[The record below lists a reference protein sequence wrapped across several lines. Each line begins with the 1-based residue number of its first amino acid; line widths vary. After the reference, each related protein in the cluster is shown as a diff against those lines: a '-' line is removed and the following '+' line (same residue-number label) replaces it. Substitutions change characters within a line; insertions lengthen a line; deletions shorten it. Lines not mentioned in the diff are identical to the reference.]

1 MRRSDSERD
10 RWEERTGILNIP
22 TRLIRWF
29 SGIFTTVWLILTG
42 ISSYNSFNAHSGE
55 SWDAQTVGIIWAGAP
70 NIGFA
75 LPAAYIL
82 TEVID
87 MVFGTW
93 YRQRT
98 RQRAQEEGMREGL
111 EEGMREGLKKGIQEG
126 LEKGIQEGLEKGMQE
141 GRQEQHER
149 WLEWLDRRQ
158 QAEASGLPFDEPPP
172 GLSGEHPT
180 EE

>member
-1 MRRSDSERD
+1 MRRPDNEQD

-29 SGIFTTVWLILTG
+29 SGIFTALWLILTG
-42 ISSYNSFNAHSGE
+42 ISSYNSFSTLNGE
-55 SWDAQTVGIIWAGAP
+55 SWDTQTIGIIAAGAP

-87 MVFGTW
+87 MVFGSW
-93 YRQRT
+93 YRERT
-98 RQRAQEEGMREGL
+98 RERARA
-111 EEGMREGLKKGIQEG
+111 EGLKAGK
-126 LEKGIQEGLEKGMQE
+126 KAGMH
-141 GRQEQHER
+141 EQHER
-149 WLEWLDRRQ
+149 WMEWLDRRR
-158 QAEASGLPFDEPPP
+158 QAEANGVPFDEPPP
-172 GLSGEHPT
+172 SLNGENPT

>member
-1 MRRSDSERD
+1 MPPSADGPGN
-10 RWEERTGILNIP
+10 WEERTGILNIP

-29 SGIFTTVWLILTG
+29 SGIFTTLWLILTG
-42 ISSYNSFNAHSGE
+42 ISSYNSFSTLGGE
-55 SWDAQTVGIIWAGAP
+55 SWDAQTIGIIAAGAP

-98 RQRAQEEGMREGL
+98 RERARSEGREEGR
-111 EEGMREGLKKGIQEG
+111 EEGRS
-126 LEKGIQEGLEKGMQE
+126 
-141 GRQEQHER
+141 EQQER
-149 WLEWLDRRQ
+149 WMQWLDRQR
-158 QAEASGLPFDEPPP
+158 QAEENGLPFDEPPP
-172 GLSGEHPT
+172 SLNGEHRT

>member
-1 MRRSDSERD
+1 MRRSDNERD

-42 ISSYNSFNAHSGE
+42 ISSYNSFSTHSSE
-55 SWDAQTVGIIWAGAP
+55 SWDTQTIGIITAGAP

-98 RQRAQEEGMREGL
+98 RDRARAEGL
-111 EEGMREGLKKGIQEG
+111 EEGKKAGQRV
-126 LEKGIQEGLEKGMQE
+126 
-141 GRQEQHER
+141 GRQQGRHEEHER
-149 WLEWLDRRQ
+149 WMQWLERQRR
-158 QAEASGLPFDEPPP
+158 AEENGLPFNEPPP
-172 GLSGEHPT
+172 SLNGEHPT

>member
-1 MRRSDSERD
+1 MKQPDNERD
-10 RWEERTGILNIP
+10 PWEERTGILNMP

-29 SGIFTTVWLILTG
+29 SGIFTTLWLILTG
-42 ISSYNSFNAHSGE
+42 ISSYNSFNVHSGE
-55 SWDAQTVGIIWAGAP
+55 SWDVQTVGIIAAGAP

-98 RQRAQEEGMREGL
+98 RQRAQEEGMQKGL
-111 EEGMREGLKKGIQEG
+111 QEG
-126 LEKGIQEGLEKGMQE
+126 LEKGIQEGRVEGRAKGRVE

-149 WLEWLDRRQ
+149 WMQWLDRRR
-158 QAEASGLPFDEPPP
+158 QAEENGLPFDEPPP
-172 GLSGEHPT
+172 TLNGEHPT

>member
-1 MRRSDSERD
+1 MKQPDNERD
-10 RWEERTGILNIP
+10 PWEERTGILNIP

-29 SGIFTTVWLILTG
+29 SGIFTTLWLILTG
-42 ISSYNSFNAHSGE
+42 ISSYNSFGVHSGE
-55 SWDAQTVGIIWAGAP
+55 SWDVQTVGIIAAGAP
-70 NIGFA
+70 SIGFS

-98 RQRAQEEGMREGL
+98 RQRAQEEGMQKGL
-111 EEGMREGLKKGIQEG
+111 QEG
-126 LEKGIQEGLEKGMQE
+126 LEKGIQEGRAE
-141 GRQEQHER
+141 GRQEQQER
-149 WLEWLDRRQ
+149 WLQWLDRQR
-158 QAEASGLPFDEPPP
+158 QAEENGLPFNEPPP
-172 GLSGEHPT
+172 ALNGDHPT

>member
-1 MRRSDSERD
+1 MRPSADGPGD
-10 RWEERTGILNIP
+10 WEERTGILNIP

-29 SGIFTTVWLILTG
+29 SGIFTTLWLILTG
-42 ISSYNSFNAHSGE
+42 ISSYSSFSTLGGE
-55 SWDAQTVGIIWAGAP
+55 SWDVQTVGIIAAGAA

-98 RQRAQEEGMREGL
+98 RERARAEGL
-111 EEGMREGLKKGIQEG
+111 EEGKKAG
-126 LEKGIQEGLEKGMQE
+126 LEAGLEAGKKAGMH
-141 GRQEQHER
+141 EQHEL
-149 WLEWLDRRQ
+149 WAQWLDRRR
-158 QAEASGLPFDEPPP
+158 QAEENGLPFDEPPP
-172 GLSGEHPT
+172 SLNGEHQT

>member
-1 MRRSDSERD
+1 MRRPDNERD

-42 ISSYNSFNAHSGE
+42 ISSYNSFSAHSGE
-55 SWDAQTVGIIWAGAP
+55 SWDAQTVGIIAAGAP
-70 NIGFA
+70 TISFA

-98 RQRAQEEGMREGL
+98 RQRAQEEGM
-111 EEGMREGLKKGIQEG
+111 QEG
-126 LEKGIQEGLEKGMQE
+126 LEKGLEKGRQEGRTE
-141 GRQEQHER
+141 GRQEQQER
-149 WLEWLDRRQ
+149 WLEWLDRRRY
-158 QAEASGLPFDEPPP
+158 AEADGLPFDEPPP
-172 GLSGEHPT
+172 SLNGENPT

>member
-1 MRRSDSERD
+1 MRQADLERD
-10 RWEERTGILNIP
+10 HWEERTGILNIP

-29 SGIFTTVWLILTG
+29 SGTFTTVWLLLIG
-42 ISSYNSFNAHSGE
+42 ITSYNSVTTLRGE
-55 SWDAQTVGIIWAGAP
+55 HWDAQAVGIVAAGAS

-75 LPAAYIL
+75 LPVAYVL

-98 RQRAQEEGMREGL
+98 RERARAEGL
-111 EEGMREGLKKGIQEG
+111 EEGREAGKMAGMHEQQEP
-126 LEKGIQEGLEKGMQE
+126 
-141 GRQEQHER
+141 
-149 WLEWLDRRQ
+149 WLQWLDRRR
-158 QAEASGLPFDEPPP
+158 QAEENGLPFDEPPP
-172 GLSGEHPT
+172 GLNGEHPT

>member
-1 MRRSDSERD
+1 MRRSDNERD

-42 ISSYNSFNAHSGE
+42 ISSYNSFSTHSGE
-55 SWDAQTVGIIWAGAP
+55 SWDAQIVGIIWAGAP

-98 RQRAQEEGMREGL
+98 RQRAQEEGMQEGL
-111 EEGMREGLKKGIQEG
+111 REG
-126 LEKGIQEGLEKGMQE
+126 LEKGLREGRAEGMQEGRAE

-149 WLEWLDRRQ
+149 WMQWLDRRQ
-158 QAEASGLPFDEPPP
+158 QAEANGLPFDEPPP
-172 GLSGEHPT
+172 SLNGEHPT
-180 EE
+180 QE

>member
-1 MRRSDSERD
+1 MRRPDDELRN
-10 RWEERTGILNIP
+10 WEDRTGILNIP

-29 SGIFTTVWLILTG
+29 SGIFTGVWLILIA
-42 ISSYNSFNAHSGE
+42 ISSYNSVSTHSGE
-55 SWDAQTVGIIWAGAP
+55 SWDAQVVGIIAAGAS
-70 NIGFA
+70 NIGMA
-75 LPAAYIL
+75 LPAAYVL

-111 EEGMREGLKKGIQEG
+111 EKGIQEG
-126 LEKGIQEGLEKGMQE
+126 LEKGIHEGRQE
-141 GRQEQHER
+141 GRQEQQER
-149 WLEWLDRRQ
+149 WLQWLERRQ
-158 QAEASGLPFDEPPP
+158 RAEESGLPFDEPPP
-172 GLSGEHPT
+172 SLNGEQPT

>member
-1 MRRSDSERD
+1 MKRPDNERD

-42 ISSYNSFNAHSGE
+42 ISSYNSFSTHGGE
-55 SWDAQTVGIIWAGAP
+55 SWDAQTIGIIGAGAP

-98 RQRAQEEGMREGL
+98 RERARAEGLAEGL
-111 EEGMREGLKKGIQEG
+111 EEGKKAG
-126 LEKGIQEGLEKGMQE
+126 LEAGTKAGRQIGRQQGM
-141 GRQEQHER
+141 QEQHER
-149 WLEWLDRRQ
+149 WLQWLDRRQ
-158 QAEASGLPFDEPPP
+158 QAEANGLPFDDPPP
-172 GLSGEHPT
+172 TPDNSDGKE
-180 EE
+180 

>member
-1 MRRSDSERD
+1 MRRSDNERD

-111 EEGMREGLKKGIQEG
+111 EKGIQEG
-126 LEKGIQEGLEKGMQE
+126 REKGMQE
-141 GRQEQHER
+141 GRQEGRQEQQER
-149 WLEWLDRRQ
+149 WLQWLDRRQ
-158 QAEASGLPFDEPPP
+158 QAEANGLPFDEPPP
-172 GLSGEHPT
+172 SLNGEHPT